1 MIVYIISIL
10 YFIVHFFI
18 TFSLVKN
25 NIFKSEAFDVNLDFV
40 FETFLKYL
48 LNPSII
54 LVIYII
60 DITYFSKTKG

>member
-1 MIVYIISIL
+1 MYILYQFL

-48 LNPSII
+48 LNLSII